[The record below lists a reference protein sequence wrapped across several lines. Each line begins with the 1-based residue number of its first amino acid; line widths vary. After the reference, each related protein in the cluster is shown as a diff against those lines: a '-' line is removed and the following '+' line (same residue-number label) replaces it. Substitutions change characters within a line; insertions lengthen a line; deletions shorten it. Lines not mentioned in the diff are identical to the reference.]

1 MARAKTPMMVRIKR
15 SELAVGQRVPW
26 NIYDSRHRILVE
38 KGHILKS
45 EEEFRTVG
53 LSGDIFRDASSGS
66 NAEQHS
72 SGPLQSSIFDDID
85 HLETLM
91 RNALR
96 SLYESPETLPDRI
109 TRLAELLYRYVKAD
123 ADAAIGIAHLYH
135 DGNYTE
141 LHPIHVAILTLVL
154 TIAKSYDKERSISV
168 AAAALSKHISV
179 AKFQEELHEQ
189 TSPLTE
195 QQRQAIRTYPQ
206 KSYELLKK
214 LGVTDTVWLNA
225 VLQCQE
231 NEDGSG
237 YPMGLAGENISE
249 AAKIVALADRYSAMT
264 SDRNYRKGNLSN
276 SVLKRFFE
284 GKGTVLNEA
293 LTLFFIK
300 ELGVYPPG
308 TYVKLSDGYT
318 GIVIR
323 RGVHAS
329 KPNVSCYRDDLGHIM
344 VKPVI
349 RNLFRDPSKITSTIP
364 PQDIGNLSLKWIWG
378 QLII

>member
-1 MARAKTPMMVRIKR
+1 MARGKTPMMVRIKR

-26 NIYDSRHRILVE
+26 NIYDSRHRVLVE

-66 NAEQHS
+66 NLEQLNT
-72 SGPLQSSIFDDID
+72 GPLQSSIFDDID

-96 SLYESPETLPDRI
+96 SLYENPETLPDRV

-135 DGNYTE
+135 EGNYTE

-154 TIAKSYDKERSISV
+154 TIAKSYEKERCISV

-206 KSYELLKK
+206 KSFELLKK
-214 LGVTDTVWLNA
+214 LGVTDTIWLNA

-237 YPMGLAGENISE
+237 YPRGLAGAQIAE

-284 GKGTVLNEA
+284 GKGTVLNEE

-329 KPNVSCYRDDLGHIM
+329 KPTVSCYRDDLGHIM
-344 VKPVI
+344 VKPVV
-349 RNLFRDPSKITSTIP
+349 RNLFRDPSKITATIP